1 MLDSAPFRGDPMVAR
16 IIDGKAL
23 AADLR
28 RELAPRVAALAARGV
43 RPGLAV
49 VLVGDDPASR
59 VYVRNKVRACE
70 ETGVDSRHVALP
82 ANVDQQELL
91 AAIAALNADSA
102 VHGILVQLPLP
113 AHIDAERVLEAI
125 AAEKDVDGF
134 HPMNMGALLAGR
146 AGFVPCTPAGI
157 MVMLDRAGIALR
169 GQRAVIVGRSNIVGK
184 PMALLLLQRDATVTI
199 CHSKTQDLPAFTREA
214 DVLVAALGRP
224 KVISAAMVK
233 PGACVIDVGIN
244 RLDDGTLAGD
254 VDTVAVKDVA
264 GWITPVPGGVGPMT
278 VAMLIVSCVRAAE
291 QASGP
296 AA

>member
-1 MLDSAPFRGDPMVAR
+1 MVAR

-28 RELAPRVAALAARGV
+28 RALAPRVAALAARGV

-49 VLVGDDPASR
+49 ILVGDDPASR
-59 VYVRNKVRACE
+59 VYVRNKARACA

-82 ANVDQQELL
+82 ATVDQQELL
-91 AAIAALNADSA
+91 AAIAALNADPA
-102 VHGILVQLPLP
+102 IHGILVQLPLP
-113 AHIDAERVLEAI
+113 PHIDADRVLEAI
-125 AAEKDVDGF
+125 APQKDVDGF
-134 HPMNMGALLAGR
+134 HPMNTGALLAGR
-146 AGFVPCTPAGI
+146 PGFVPCTPAGI
-157 MVMLDRAGIALR
+157 MVMLDRAGVTLR
-169 GQRAVIVGRSNIVGK
+169 GKRAVVVGRSNIVGK

-199 CHSKTQDLPAFTREA
+199 CHSKTQDLPALTREA
-214 DVLVAALGRP
+214 DVLVAALGRA
-224 KVISAAMVK
+224 KAIGAAMVK

-254 VDTVAVKDVA
+254 VDAVAVQDVA

-291 QASGP
+291 QASGS